1 MKNLAAAGTT
11 ITASPDQAKRLRTA
25 DAELNNLLT
34 ISETGKSSIDE
45 KEVTVGSIM
54 DALDAGS
61 QPKRK
66 KKSAK
71 ATSDDAEAESAAE
84 EHDEDEVN
92 ELDAANARLL
102 GKFVDLIDLMPPLPK
117 KGDFDVETIKGSQY
131 FFS

>member
-11 ITASPDQAKRLRTA
+11 ITASPDQAQRLSTA
-25 DAELNNLLT
+25 DAQLHSLLT
-34 ISETGKSSIDE
+34 VSETDKSSIDE
-45 KEVTVGSIM
+45 KEVTVDSILK
-54 DALDAGS
+54 ALDAKS
-61 QPKRK
+61 QPKR

-71 ATSDDAEAESAAE
+71 ATSDDLEAESAAE
-84 EHDEDEVN
+84 DHEDEVN

-117 KGDFDVETIKGSQY
+117 KGNFDVETIKGSQY

>member
-34 ISETGKSSIDE
+34 ISETGESSIDE

-84 EHDEDEVN
+84 ECDDEVN
-92 ELDAANARLL
+92 EPDAANARLL

>member
-34 ISETGKSSIDE
+34 ISETGESSIDE

-84 EHDEDEVN
+84 ECEDEVN